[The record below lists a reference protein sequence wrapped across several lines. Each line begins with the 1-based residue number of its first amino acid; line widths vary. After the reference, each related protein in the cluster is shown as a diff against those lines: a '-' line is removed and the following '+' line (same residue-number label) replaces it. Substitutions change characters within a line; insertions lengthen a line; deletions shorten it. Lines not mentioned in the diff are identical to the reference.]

1 MGLILLGWSQARSD
15 SLIIESYSDS
25 DSDVFYSE
33 ESLLE
38 IKDTHL
44 VL

>member
-1 MGLILLGWSQARSD
+1 MGSILLGWSQARSD
-15 SLIIESYSDS
+15 SLIIECYSALDS
-25 DSDVFYSE
+25 EVVYS

-38 IKDTHL
+38 TKDTHL